1 MGDTAEEIRTRS
13 RQDMVAALEA
23 TALHQ
28 ARMELRLL
36 AVTEATTST
45 AAAAAAV
52 LLLTPTSTPPLAAAA
67 ARDMQARLLM
77 AGAPTILDLDLSK
90 ALACSCA
97 PTFSAAAACGIIA
110 GMCTTP
116 AIPRPPKFA
125 TTSCA
130 VAACVRAAGSSTKH
144 PLSLSVP
151 AILLPIS
158 NRLHTSS
165 LHLRALMDM
174 VVAVEV
180 PLHTLPAPPFKS
192 AQILLAAVA
201 CAATADSCTTLPQAR
216 FVTRHLPCA
225 FAHHI

>member
-45 AAAAAAV
+45 AAAAAAAV

-144 PLSLSVP
+144 PLSL
-151 AILLPIS
+151 
-158 NRLHTSS
+158 
-165 LHLRALMDM
+165 
-174 VVAVEV
+174 
-180 PLHTLPAPPFKS
+180 
-192 AQILLAAVA
+192 
-201 CAATADSCTTLPQAR
+201 
-216 FVTRHLPCA
+216 
-225 FAHHI
+225 

>member
-1 MGDTAEEIRTRS
+1 M
-13 RQDMVAALEA
+13 
-23 TALHQ
+23 LHQ

-45 AAAAAAV
+45 AQAAAAAV
-52 LLLTPTSTPPLAAAA
+52 LLLTPTSTPPLVAAAA
-67 ARDMQARLLM
+67 QDMQAHLLM
-77 AGAPTILDLDLSK
+77 ALHLMVGDPTILDLDLSK

-116 AIPRPPKFA
+116 ALPRPPKFA

-158 NRLHTSS
+158 NRRHTSS
-165 LHLRALMDM
+165 RHLRALMDM
-174 VVAVEV
+174 VVAAEV

-216 FVTRHLPCA
+216 FVTRHLPLRICSSHLTPPPA
-225 FAHHI
+225 PFHP